1 MTPHVEMCCACVNR
15 YEHSAGGGG
24 GPPLWATTGLS
35 IITNMVVTDFDS
47 EQKTNHAEV
56 LETTRMRTEVI
67 QRLVTKIVAKIQQE
81 EVNAGR

>member
-1 MTPHVEMCCACVNR
+1 MLKCVVR
-15 YEHSAGGGG
+15 VSIGMSTAPEVVVARHCG
-24 GPPLWATTGLS
+24 LRVLGLS